1 VDWPVWPKDYKV
13 TWDLEPR
20 EQAEEADEKAG
31 LKQPA
36 KQPARA

>member
-1 VDWPVWPKDYKV
+1 VWPGPKDYKV

-20 EQAEEADEKAG
+20 EQAEEADVKAG

-36 KQPARA
+36 RA